1 MFIVLSKGKLISM
14 RYNLLLCL
22 LLSNSIL
29 SSESLA
35 KFYEPSKANAYQ
47 GRLFYNPTTQDY
59 PIERMRELCK
69 QYTGVDTAQTKCFDK
84 DNEQTTIC
92 EYKCSMHWMATE

>member
-1 MFIVLSKGKLISM
+1 
-14 RYNLLLCL
+14 
-22 LLSNSIL
+22 
-29 SSESLA
+29 
-35 KFYEPSKANAYQ
+35 
-47 GRLFYNPTTQDY
+47 
-59 PIERMRELCK
+59 MRELCK